1 MQFLSKIRELF
12 SSTKSETSS
21 LVDKIVLE
29 ERLGFKINNLSLY
42 EKALTHRS
50 MLRGAEKPM
59 QSNERIE
66 FLGDAVVGLIIGRYL
81 FEQFPDENEGFL
93 TRARA
98 KVVNG
103 KSLAQFAYRIN
114 LGELVLM
121 SENAQKGNG
130 RKNDTIL
137 ADAFE
142 ALVGAIYL
150 DKGYDIAEA
159 FVLGL
164 ANATLRMNR
173 LIEDENNYK
182 SLLLEFMQARAWGQP
197 EYRVISEDG
206 PSHSK
211 EFEIE
216 VWVCGEAKGR
226 GKANSKKRAEQLAA
240 ENTLAML

>member
-1 MQFLSKIRELF
+1 MQFIQKIRGIFATTKPE
-12 SSTKSETSS
+12 SSD
-21 LVDKIVLE
+21 LIDKAVLE
-29 ERLGFKINNLSLY
+29 ERLGLTIKRISLY

-81 FEQFPDENEGFL
+81 FEKFPEEDEGFL

-103 KSLAQFAYRIN
+103 KSLAQFAHRIN
-114 LGELVLM
+114 LGELILM
-121 SENAQKGNG
+121 SDNAAKGNG
-130 RKNDTIL
+130 RNNDTIL

-142 ALVGAIYL
+142 AVVGAIYL
-150 DKGYDIAEA
+150 DRGYDIAEA
-159 FVLGL
+159 FVLGI

-173 LIEDENNYK
+173 LMEDENNYK
-182 SLLLEFMQARAWGQP
+182 SLLLEYMQARAWGQP
-197 EYRVISEDG
+197 EYRVISEEG

-211 EFEIE
+211 AFEIE
-216 VWVCGEAKGR
+216 VWVCGEPKGR
-226 GKANSKKRAEQLAA
+226 GTATSKKRAEQLAA